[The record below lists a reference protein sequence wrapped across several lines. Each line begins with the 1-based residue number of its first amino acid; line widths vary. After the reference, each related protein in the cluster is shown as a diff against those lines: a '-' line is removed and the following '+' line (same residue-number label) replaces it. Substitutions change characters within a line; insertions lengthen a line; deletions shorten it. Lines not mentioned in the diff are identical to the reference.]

1 MATLIGYAIPLTTP
15 MPGIN
20 QLADHTYVR
29 TADGRGVW
37 GCWGRSDG
45 GSEICRGSGSSKQAD
60 CYSQP
65 WGTSGIIYGVTG
77 VCHQTANRIL
87 YPARV
92 IVSGAHGYWL
102 SSLVY
107 GTYGDAASWAA
118 QRLRC
123 YWTGGDKAMKAQLK
137 AMPEEEANIKH
148 AAPQSKEDLG
158 YTTEIMALY
167 EEVAQ
172 APEKF
177 SAKEGAAPAFLSR
190 ELEIAI
196 KIKLGK
202 QMDTGKTKATIQ
214 LQNELHQE
222 MNKLVDELYSEE
234 ISTVEYAN
242 QANRLF
248 NKKFKLI
255 GAEIGKDNYQKLFA
269 IAPGVKLSLINPDVM
284 AKPYKIIDM

>member
-1 MATLIGYAIPLTTP
+1 MATLIGYAIPLITP

-20 QLADHTYVR
+20 QQADHTYVR

-45 GSEICRGSGSSKQAD
+45 GKEICRGSGSSKQAD

-87 YPARV
+87 YPARK
-92 IVSGAHGYWL
+92 IVSGANGYWL

-107 GTYGDAASWAA
+107 GTYGGIVSWAE
-118 QRLRC
+118 QRARC
-123 YWTGGDKAMKAQLK
+123 YWTRGDKATKAQLK
-137 AMPEEEANIKH
+137 AMPEEETNIKQV
-148 AAPQSKEDLG
+148 APQSQEDMD
-158 YTTEIMALY
+158 YTTEILALY

-177 SAKEGAAPAFLSR
+177 SAKEGEAPSFLSR

-202 QMDTGKTKATIQ
+202 QMDTGKTEAVIQ

-222 MNKLVDELYSEE
+222 RNKLVDKLYSEE
-234 ISTVEYAN
+234 ISPVEYAN
-242 QANRLF
+242 QANKLF
-248 NKKFKLI
+248 NAKFKLI
-255 GAEIGKDNYQKLFA
+255 GAQLGKGHYQKLFA
-269 IAPGVKLSLINPDVM
+269 IAPNVKLSLINPEVM
-284 AKPYKIIDM
+284 AKPYKFIDM